1 MGKRGE
7 GERGGRGKGII
18 INNNGRVMRGGG
30 ERRDMKIIKLIN
42 RERRSV
48 ELSGSSR
55 FGMLE
60 PGSSGWNHPKLM
72 RDLML
77 PVKMTGSSRFNQL
90 EPRRTHERSYA
101 LS

>member
-42 RERRSV
+42 NNNRERRLGQRRRDRKIILYFEPSRTL
-48 ELSGSSR
+48 ESLSLCNRSAVVRGGSA
-55 FGMLE
+55 
-60 PGSSGWNHPKLM
+60 GSNHPKL
-72 RDLML
+72 
-77 PVKMTGSSRFNQL
+77 SS
-90 EPRRTHERSYA
+90 PDPT
-101 LS
+101 